1 MEIKPISFNPPS
13 DEAPSVLL
21 PQIASLFSDRAA
33 RFSLLA
39 NEHSLADWLHFLG
52 LITQAQGIALQQ
64 LPELALP
71 PAAAIEQAL
80 LHGMPPLNASAI
92 ERPAAWRGALHTII
106 DTMLPEVPEVARAIL
121 SKLRAA
127 PDERLEQLA
136 DILLKDIPGLAN
148 SGELPIVAAAL
159 QVVWTAM
166 AAKLDASQLKPL
178 ETASLCPCCG
188 SPAVSSIIRLS
199 SGVNNLRYLH
209 CSLCNS
215 EWNVPRAVCTNC
227 GSDKHLALHQ
237 LESEGENGQPAE
249 AALMRAE
256 TCDVCHSYLKIAYQ
270 EKDPHVDPVAD
281 DLATL
286 SLDILADESGYARS
300 GPNLL
305 LVNAASEE

>member
-13 DEAPSVLL
+13 EEAPGVLL
-21 PQIASLFSDRAA
+21 PQVASLFSDRAA
-33 RFSLLA
+33 RFSHLA
-39 NEHSLADWLHFLG
+39 DEHSLADWLHFLG
-52 LITQAQGIALQQ
+52 LITQAQAIALQQ

-80 LHGMPPLNASAI
+80 RHGMPPLNASAI
-92 ERPAAWRGALHTII
+92 ERPAAWHGALHTII

-121 SKLRAA
+121 TKLRAT

-136 DILLKDIPGLAN
+136 DILLKDIPGVAS

-166 AAKLDASQLKPL
+166 AARLDARQLKSL
-178 ETASLCPCCG
+178 ETSSLCPCCG
-188 SPAVSSIIRLS
+188 SPAVSSIVRLS
-199 SGVNNLRYLH
+199 SSVSNLRYLH

-215 EWNVPRAVCTNC
+215 EWNVPRAICTNC

-237 LESEGENGQPAE
+237 LESEGADGQAAE

-256 TCDVCHSYLKIAYQ
+256 TCDVCHGYLKIAYQ
-270 EKDPHVDPVAD
+270 EKDPQVDPVAD

-286 SLDILADESGYARS
+286 ALDILADESGYVRS

-305 LVNAASEE
+305 LVNAASDE

>member
-1 MEIKPISFNPPS
+1 METKPISFNPPTE
-13 DEAPSVLL
+13 EAPSVLL

-33 RFSLLA
+33 RFSHLA

-52 LITQAQGIALQQ
+52 LITRAQAIALQKFPQ
-64 LPELALP
+64 IDLP
-71 PAAAIEQAL
+71 PAASIEQAQ
-80 LHGMPPLNASAI
+80 LHGMPPLNAGAI
-92 ERPAAWRGALHTII
+92 ERPAAWRDVLHSII
-106 DTMLPEVPEVARAIL
+106 DTMLPEVPEVARTIL
-121 SKLRAA
+121 GKLRTA
-127 PDERLEQLA
+127 PEKRLEEIA
-136 DILLKDIPGLAN
+136 DILLKDIPGVAS

-166 AAKLDASQLKPL
+166 AAQLDASKLKPL
-178 ETASLCPCCG
+178 ETTSLCPCCG
-188 SPAVSSIIRLS
+188 SHAVSSIVRLS

-215 EWNVPRAVCTNC
+215 EWNVARATCTNC

-237 LESEGENGQPAE
+237 LESEAPGEQPAE
-249 AALMRAE
+249 AAVMRAE
-256 TCDVCHSYLKIAYQ
+256 SCDVCHSYLKIAYQ

-286 SLDILADESGYARS
+286 SLDILADESGYSRS

-305 LVNAASEE
+305 LVNAASDE

>member
-1 MEIKPISFNPPS
+1 MEIKPISFNPPTE
-13 DEAPSVLL
+13 EAPSVLL
-21 PQIASLFSDRAA
+21 PQVASLFSDRAA

-52 LITQAQGIALQQ
+52 LITQAQAAALQQ

-71 PAAAIEQAL
+71 PAEAIEQAL
-80 LHGMPPLNASAI
+80 THGMPPLNASAI
-92 ERPAAWRGALHTII
+92 ERPAAWHGALHTII
-106 DTMLPEVPEVARAIL
+106 DTMLPEVPEVASGIL
-121 SKLRAA
+121 KQLRDA
-127 PDERLEQLA
+127 PTERLEQLA

-148 SGELPIVAAAL
+148 PGELPIVAAAL

-166 AAKLDASQLKPL
+166 AAKLDASKLKTL
-178 ETASLCPCCG
+178 ETSSLCPCCG

-199 SGVNNLRYLH
+199 AGVNNLRYLH

-215 EWNVPRAVCTNC
+215 EWNVPRAICTNC

-237 LESEGENGQPAE
+237 LEDEGEAGKPAE